1 MNKNELLN
9 RLLGIQKLQ
18 VIKSEFIGEDKL
30 HLEVVSTL
38 SVASCPDCGQV
49 SEQVHDESEA
59 QMIRD
64 LSIAERQCYLVYRAR
79 RFKCEQ
85 CKKTFVERVEWKR
98 ANVSYTERYERYL
111 YQRVRR
117 ESVSQ
122 VAQDEG
128 LSEETVQAI
137 FEYRA
142 KKKRRRAGTRKGE
155 RSVLMR
161 FRSIVD
167 TASLCWSS
175 RLPN

>member
-1 MNKNELLN
+1 MNNNAWLN

-18 VIKSEFIGEDKL
+18 VIKSDFIGEEKL
-30 HLEVVSTL
+30 HVEVASTL
-38 SVASCPDCGQV
+38 SVASCSDCGQV
-49 SEQVHDESEA
+49 SNQVHDESEA
-59 QMIRD
+59 QLIRD
-64 LSIAERQCYLVYRAR
+64 LTIAERQCYLVYRAR

-98 ANVSYTERYERYL
+98 SNVSYTERYERYV

-128 LSEETVQAI
+128 LSEEAVQAI

-142 KKKRRRAGTRKGE
+142 KKRRRHAGIRK
-155 RSVLMR
+155 
-161 FRSIVD
+161 
-167 TASLCWSS
+167 
-175 RLPN
+175 

>member
-1 MNKNELLN
+1 MNNNELLN

-18 VIKSEFIGEDKL
+18 VIKSEFIGEERL
-30 HLEVVSTL
+30 HLEVASTL

-79 RFKCEQ
+79 RFKCEP

-142 KKKRRRAGTRKGE
+142 KKKRRRAGTRK
-155 RSVLMR
+155 
-161 FRSIVD
+161 
-167 TASLCWSS
+167 
-175 RLPN
+175 

>member
-1 MNKNELLN
+1 MNHNELLN
-9 RLLGIQKLQ
+9 RLLGIPKLN
-18 VIKSEFIGEDKL
+18 VVKSDFIGEEKL
-30 HLEVVSTL
+30 HVEVVSTL
-38 SVASCPDCGQV
+38 PVASCPECGQV
-49 SEQVHDESEA
+49 SNLVHDESEA

-79 RFKCEQ
+79 RFKCEP

-98 ANVSYTERYERYL
+98 ANVSYTERYECYV

-128 LSEETVQAI
+128 LSEEAVQAV

-142 KKKRRRAGTRKGE
+142 KKRRRHAATRK
-155 RSVLMR
+155 
-161 FRSIVD
+161 
-167 TASLCWSS
+167 
-175 RLPN
+175 

>member
-1 MNKNELLN
+1 MNNKELLN
-9 RLLGIQKLQ
+9 RLLGIQKLH
-18 VIKSEFIGEDKL
+18 VVKSDFIGEEKL

-49 SEQVHDESEA
+49 SDLLHDESAA

-79 RFKCEQ
+79 RFKCEH

-98 ANVSYTERYERYL
+98 SNVCYTERYERFI

-137 FEYRA
+137 FEHKA
-142 KKKRRRAGTRKGE
+142 KKTRRRADTRK
-155 RSVLMR
+155 
-161 FRSIVD
+161 
-167 TASLCWSS
+167 
-175 RLPN
+175 

>member
-1 MNKNELLN
+1 MNNNELLN
-9 RLLGIQKLQ
+9 RLLGIENLY
-18 VIKSEFIGEDKL
+18 VLKSNFIGEEKL

-38 SVASCPDCGQV
+38 PVANCPDCGRISDQM
-49 SEQVHDESEA
+49 HDESET

-64 LSIAERQCYLVYRAR
+64 LSIAERQSYLVYRAR
-79 RFKCEQ
+79 RFKCEH

-98 ANVSYTERYERYL
+98 ANVSYTNRYERYV

-128 LSEETVQAI
+128 LSEEAVQAI

-142 KKKRRRAGTRKGE
+142 KKRWRHAGTRK
-155 RSVLMR
+155 
-161 FRSIVD
+161 
-167 TASLCWSS
+167 
-175 RLPN
+175 

>member
-1 MNKNELLN
+1 MNNSELLN
-9 RLLGIQKLQ
+9 RLLGIQKLH
-18 VIKSEFIGEDKL
+18 VVKSDFIGEEKI
-30 HLEVVSTL
+30 HLEVESIL
-38 SVASCPDCGQV
+38 SVASCPECGRV
-49 SEQVHDESEA
+49 SDQIHDESEA

-64 LSIAERQCYLVYRAR
+64 LSIAERRCYLVYRAR

-98 ANVSYTERYERYL
+98 SNVSYTERYERYV

-128 LSEETVQAI
+128 LSEEAVQAI

-142 KKKRRRAGTRKGE
+142 KKRRRHAGTRK
-155 RSVLMR
+155 
-161 FRSIVD
+161 
-167 TASLCWSS
+167 
-175 RLPN
+175 

>member
-1 MNKNELLN
+1 MNNNDLLN
-9 RLLGIQKLQ
+9 KLLGIPKLQ
-18 VIKSEFIGEDKL
+18 VVKSEFIGEGKL
-30 HLEVVSTL
+30 HLEVASML

-49 SEQVHDESEA
+49 SNQVHDESEA

-98 ANVSYTERYERYL
+98 SNVSYTERYERYV

-128 LSEETVQAI
+128 LSEEAVQAI
-137 FEYRA
+137 FEHRA
-142 KKKRRRAGTRKGE
+142 KKRRRHAGTRK
-155 RSVLMR
+155 
-161 FRSIVD
+161 
-167 TASLCWSS
+167 
-175 RLPN
+175 